1 ASVGTLSA
9 RSSFSVRASA
19 SRSTSASTRLIPS
32 AANRLAKALPKPLP
46 APVTTATLPANSS
59 ICQLLV
65 PESVVNDPV
74 NMRVCSRDRR
84 ARAPHRPRPARG
96 HRRPHPCPSLG
107 VRASRRGRRRARRG
121 GGVLQDRGDQLHG
134 RRVGGLL
141 P

>member
-59 ICQLLV
+59 ICQLLE

-84 ARAPHRPRPARG
+84 ARAPHRPR
-96 HRRPHPCPSLG
+96 HPCPSLG
-107 VRASRRGRRRARRG
+107 VRTSRRGRRGARRG
-121 GGVLQDRGDQLHG
+121 GGVLQDRGDQLYG